1 MKFKNVFAAHP
12 KAKEIYVVKGQP
24 FVNKRYAENYAA
36 EVKAEVETINR
47 PSEEASQTVDDSKT
61 DQTVDDSKTKE
72 SAKKAPAK
80 KK

>member
-12 KAKEIYVVKGQP
+12 KAKEIYVVNGLP

-36 EVKAEVETINR
+36 EVKAEVETIER
-47 PSEEASQTVDDSKT
+47 RTEKAEPKDEGKEAKPKT
-61 DQTVDDSKTKE
+61 
-72 SAKKAPAK
+72 AK